1 MSEPPNFDLLVSYSR
16 EDEQRGQISE
26 IVARIE
32 KEYREFTAGGELRVR
47 FDKSELV
54 DVDGWRQRTLEA
66 LRSSRLLLV
75 CLSPN
80 YLLSEYCSWELN
92 QYLRQKAAHTPVA
105 QSIGAI
111 YFVEVLTDN
120 DKDFEQCAAR
130 WVAELQLRECFD
142 FLPWF
147 EDGAADL
154 KELAVR
160 HLQKNAEAQTRQ
172 ELERTGSFVRMKGN
186 LDRRN
191 QHFVGRTAEL
201 RRLREVVARGN
212 AGVLTIIN
220 GPDGIGKTA
229 LAIEYGHLFAHEYVA
244 GCWQVTCGSREDLR
258 VALASLAGARDLD
271 FNFTEEE
278 KRDPDLSLR
287 RVLSELERRAE
298 LARNDR
304 VLLLL
309 DNVDQPKLLHPDQ
322 VRQLSAVHWLRI
334 IVTTELEEYELF
346 GKQKDRVFV
355 TLRELT
361 EGEALGLIERYQ
373 AEEKFVSETTRAA
386 GLGIVKSL
394 SGFTLG
400 VEHAAIFLSQ
410 CASNQDFVSFHDN
423 LRGAGLTSFAEIADE
438 TFDDG
443 SSLFK
448 RCLNAALRPTLEI
461 LNEAERATLLYASLL
476 PADHVAVPWL
486 RSLVARTVPG
496 LSEDRSVGASGRWL
510 ALLQRLFNLRLL
522 QTTSERCEARM
533 HPLVQEVIKQEAG
546 AEMVS
551 IRERVLRAHVKA
563 RSEFLWEGWVRHEY
577 RWEIVPLI
585 ASASQ
590 LLDRSDS
597 QGAYLANQVF
607 GPLRNL
613 GKFAEAEELLRR
625 ALTFDERTFGLNHP
639 NVATCL
645 NNLAALL
652 HETSRLEEAEIL
664 YRRAL
669 AIDENCFGS
678 NDPKVATCLNNLAAL
693 LHDTDRLKE
702 AEILYRRALAV
713 DEHSFG
719 LNHPRVATHLNNLA
733 QLLRASDRTD
743 EAEPLYR
750 RALAIDQEV
759 LGSSHPR
766 IAGHLNNLAQLLHS
780 LNRLREAESL
790 YRRGLAIDEQSF
802 GLEHPRVATHLNN
815 LATLLKASGRLGE
828 AEPLFRRALA
838 IDEQN
843 FGSNHPSVG
852 TDLNNLAALLEQTN
866 RFEEAEHLMQRVLR
880 IFVCYS
886 ASSEHEHPFLRTA
899 IRNYAALLA
908 EMGRSPA
915 QILARLNDLAH
926 RFGAGS
932 YALSELPL
940 NSDERQRLSSM
951 VAINKYRLGLH
962 SLFRRIASF
971 FGLSG
976 KRDSTK

>member
-1 MSEPPNFDLLVSYSR
+1 VSRPPNFDLFVSYSR

-32 KEYREFTAGGELRVR
+32 KEYRDFTGGGELRVC

-54 DVDGWRQRTLEA
+54 DVGGCRQHTLEA

-80 YLLSEYCSWELN
+80 YLHSEYCSWELN
-92 QYLRQKAAHTPVA
+92 QYLRQKAAHISVA
-105 QSIGAI
+105 QSIGPI
-111 YFVEVLTDN
+111 YFVEVLNGD
-120 DKDFEQCAAR
+120 DEDFEQHAAR

-147 EDGAADL
+147 EDGAAEL
-154 KELAVR
+154 EELAVKN
-160 HLQKNAEAQTRQ
+160 LQKSAEVQIQRA
-172 ELERTGSFVRMKGN
+172 LERTGLVVDIKGN

-191 QHFVGRTAEL
+191 EHFVGRTAEL
-201 RRLREVVARGN
+201 RRLREVVAGGQ

-229 LAIEYGHLFAHEYVA
+229 LAIEYGYLFAHEYVA
-244 GCWQVTCGSREDLR
+244 GCWQVMCGNREDLR
-258 VALASLAGARDLD
+258 VALASLAGVRDLD

-278 KRDPDLSLR
+278 KRDPDLSLN
-287 RVLSELERRAE
+287 RVLSELKRRSE
-298 LARNDR
+298 LTRSNR

-322 VRQLSAVHWLRI
+322 VRQLSGVDWLRI
-334 IVTTELEEYELF
+334 IVTTKFEEYELF

-355 TLRELT
+355 RLRELP
-361 EGEALGLIERYQ
+361 EGQALGLIERYQ
-373 AEEKFVSETTRAA
+373 TGGKFVSGTTCAA
-386 GLGIVKSL
+386 GLGIVRSL
-394 SGFTLG
+394 GGFTLG

-410 CASNQDFVSFHDN
+410 SASNQDFVSFHDN
-423 LRGAGLTSFAEIADE
+423 LIGAGLTSFEEIANE

-461 LNEAERATLLYASLL
+461 LNETERETLLYASLL
-476 PADHVAVPWL
+476 PSDHVALPWL
-486 RSLVARTVPG
+486 RSLVAQTVPG
-496 LSEDRSVGASGRWL
+496 LSEDRSVGSSGRWL
-510 ALLQRLFNLRLL
+510 AVLQRLFSLRLL
-522 QTTSERCEARM
+522 QTTNEHSEARM
-533 HPLVQEVIKQEAG
+533 HPLVQEVIKQQAG
-546 AEMVS
+546 AETVS
-551 IRERVLRAHVKA
+551 ICEHVLRAHVKA

-585 ASASQ
+585 ASASE
-590 LLDRSDS
+590 LLDRKED

-613 GKFAEAEELLRR
+613 GKFGEAEELLRR

-652 HETSRLEEAEIL
+652 HETNRLEEAEIL

-669 AIDENCFGS
+669 AIDEHCFGS

-719 LNHPRVATHLNNLA
+719 PNHPRVATHLNNLA
-733 QLLRASDRTD
+733 QLLRASDRPD

-759 LGSSHPR
+759 LGPSHPR

-780 LNRLREAESL
+780 LNRLGEAESL

-815 LATLLKASGRLGE
+815 LATLLKAAGRLRE

-843 FGSNHPSVG
+843 FGSDHPSVG

-866 RFEEAEHLMQRVLR
+866 RFEEAEQLMQRVLR
-880 IFVCYS
+880 IFVRYS
-886 ASSEHEHPFLRTA
+886 ASSEHEHPFLQTA

-908 EMGRSPA
+908 EMGRSST
-915 QILARLNDLAH
+915 QILARFNDLAH
-926 RFGAGS
+926 RFGGGS

-951 VAINKYRLGLH
+951 AAINKYRAGLR
-962 SLFRRIASF
+962 SFFRRIGSF
-971 FGLSG
+971 FGLTG